1 MRPNTRVSLGC
12 LPFVLYCG
20 SCVGITVLAG
30 RVPRPVGPSDE
41 LAVLVLGPPGKDGI
55 PTAGIEVQRVDA
67 LLREAPDP
75 QRTFLVP
82 PGQERAIVR
91 QLGELQNV
99 TAKAAGEGRQRI
111 VVSNPRHS
119 DELNLSYYDATA
131 TRVFPRY
138 RLRVLYRDL
147 PLMGALWAVPATLL
161 ILLVIALVRTRR
173 QPA

>member
-1 MRPNTRVSLGC
+1 M
-12 LPFVLYCG
+12 
-20 SCVGITVLAG
+20 
-30 RVPRPVGPSDE
+30 
-41 LAVLVLGPPGKDGI
+41 LVLGPPGKDGV
-55 PTAGIEVQRVDA
+55 PTARIEVQRVDA
-67 LLREAPDP
+67 LRRQAPDP

-111 VVSNPRHS
+111 VVSNPRQYS

-138 RLRVLYRDL
+138 RLRVMYRDL
-147 PLMGALWAVPATLL
+147 PLIGALWAVPATLL
-161 ILLVIALVRTRR
+161 VLLVIALVRFVRAGR
-173 QPA
+173 KPS